1 MGGADGLKNGRRP
14 PHKGLQ
20 PLSGNKKRRHAVKHF
35 SSSSVAGDLDS
46 EKIHGGSRESDRGFG
61 MELAVLQCAE
71 RLVHHRTLFDNP
83 FPNVMT
89 LNKWVTEVW
98 EEAEEEL
105 GEADQSAGSR
115 KEVRAPKKW

>member
-1 MGGADGLKNGRRP
+1 V
-14 PHKGLQ
+14 
-20 PLSGNKKRRHAVKHF
+20 VKHF
-35 SSSSVAGDLDS
+35 NSSSSVAGDLES
-46 EKIHGGSRESDRGFG
+46 EGIPGSYGDSREGEKVFG

-71 RLVHHRTLFDNP
+71 RLIHHRTLFHNP

-115 KEVRAPKKW
+115 KDVRSLEKWFLNLGGGRAKL